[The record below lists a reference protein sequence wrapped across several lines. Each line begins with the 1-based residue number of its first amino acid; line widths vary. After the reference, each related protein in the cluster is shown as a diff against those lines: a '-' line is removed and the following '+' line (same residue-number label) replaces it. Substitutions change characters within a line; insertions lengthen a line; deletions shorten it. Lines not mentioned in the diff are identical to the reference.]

1 MQKPAALLAVVL
13 TLGMSAWADQL
24 TLKNGDRMTGTIVKS
39 DGKTLILHTDYG
51 GDVTLKFDVIQA
63 IDSTEPLHLQ
73 FQDGRSASGAV
84 STLDGNVKVS
94 TKSGEAVLSPL
105 SDVKSLRNDA
115 EETAYEKSLHPGLMQ
130 GWKSGLNLGF
140 GLTRGNS
147 ATKNLSVGFLA
158 TRQTLH
164 DKLGAYANSVYA
176 SNDATGA
183 VPSTTANS
191 AGGGFRYDHDIKPR
205 LFAFVGADFFSD
217 SLQGLNIRAVE
228 GGGLGFHA
236 IKNDRATLDF
246 LGGANYTHE
255 SYTFFTR
262 NFVALTIGESWTQ
275 KIAKST
281 ELVQDLNFFPN
292 LNDTGEYRATFD
304 FGTVTKLSKRLGWQN
319 SITDIYVTNPPAGK
333 RQNDLVVTTGLN
345 VSFGE

>member
-1 MQKPAALLAVVL
+1 MQKPTTLFALILIFAV
-13 TLGMSAWADQL
+13 SALADQI

-39 DGKTLILHTDYG
+39 DGKMLILHTDYAD
-51 GDVTLKFDVIQA
+51 DVMIKFDVIQA
-63 IDSTEPLHLQ
+63 IESSAPLHLQ

-84 STLDGNVKVS
+84 STSDGNLKVA
-94 TKSGEAVLSPL
+94 TKSGEAVQVPI
-105 SDVKSLRNDA
+105 SDVKALRNDT
-115 EETAYEKSLHPGLMQ
+115 EETAYEKSLHPGLLQ

-140 GLTRGNS
+140 SLTRGNS
-147 ATKNLSVGFLA
+147 ATKNLSIGFLA

-176 SNDATGA
+176 ANDAKGA

-205 LFAFVGADFFSD
+205 IFGFVAADFFSD
-217 SLQGLNIRAVE
+217 ALQGLNIRAAE

-236 IKNDRATLDF
+236 IKNDRTALDF
-246 LGGANYTHE
+246 LGGVNYTHE
-255 SYTFFTR
+255 SYTVFTR
-262 NFVALTIGESWTQ
+262 NFAALMIGENLTQ
-275 KIAKST
+275 KIGNST
-281 ELVQDLNFFPN
+281 ALMQDLNFFPD
-292 LNDTGEYRATFD
+292 LNHTGEYRATFD

-319 SITDIYVTNPPAGK
+319 SITDIYVMNPPAGK
-333 RQNDLVVTTGLN
+333 RQNDLVLTTGLS

>member
-1 MQKPAALLAVVL
+1 MQKPAALLAVLL
-13 TLGMSAWADQL
+13 TLGMSAWADQVA
-24 TLKNGDRMTGTIVKS
+24 LKNGDRMTGTIVKS
-39 DGKTLILHTDYG
+39 DGKTLILHTDYA

-73 FQDGRSASGAV
+73 FEDGRSASGAV
-84 STLDGNVKVS
+84 STSSGNLKVA
-94 TKSGEAVLSPL
+94 TKSGEAVQSPI

-115 EETAYEKSLHPGLMQ
+115 EETAYQKSLHPGLMQ

-140 GLTRGNS
+140 ALTRGNS
-147 ATKNLSVGFLA
+147 ATKNLSIAFLA

-164 DKLGAYANSVYA
+164 DKLIASADSVYA
-176 SNDATGA
+176 ANDAAGA

-205 LFAFVGADFFSD
+205 VFGFVAADFFAD
-217 SLQGLNIRAVE
+217 ALQGLNIRAVE

-236 IKNDRATLDF
+236 IKNDRTALDF
-246 LGGANYTHE
+246 LGGVNYTHE
-255 SYTFFTR
+255 SYTVFAR
-262 NFVALTIGESWTQ
+262 NFAALTIGENFTQ
-275 KIAKST
+275 KIGKST
-281 ELVQDLNFFPN
+281 ALTQDLNFFPN
-292 LNDTGEYRATFD
+292 LNNTGEYRATFD
-304 FGTVTKLSKRLGWQN
+304 FGSVTKLSKRLGWQN

-333 RQNDLVVTTGLN
+333 RQNDLVLTTGLN